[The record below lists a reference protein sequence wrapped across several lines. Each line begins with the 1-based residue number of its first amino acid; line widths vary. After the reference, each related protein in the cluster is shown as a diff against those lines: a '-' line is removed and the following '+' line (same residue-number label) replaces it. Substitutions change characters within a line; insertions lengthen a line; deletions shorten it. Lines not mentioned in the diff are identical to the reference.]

1 MNVRGRITILCAP
14 GVTKNYSSLTFS
26 RSLLSLSLSWL
37 GPTWTNFKPCYSFLK
52 PPFHISGVQHCAPLV
67 LSLSPLLFFFFFFFH
82 CEASKAKTTT
92 SICCCGPPPLWT
104 VSNLSFSTADF
115 EFEKE
120 IGVCYKF
127 GLWV

>member
-52 PPFHISGVQHCAPLV
+52 PLFHISGVQHCAPLV
-67 LSLSPLLFFFFFFFH
+67 LSLFSFFLFFFFH
-82 CEASKAKTTT
+82 CEASKAKTTA
-92 SICCCGPPPLWT
+92 SICCHGPPPLRT
-104 VSNLSFSTADF
+104 VSNLSFSTTNF
-115 EFEKE
+115 EFERE
-120 IGVCYKF
+120 IGVCYEF